1 LVDCSKKY
9 GNQGCNGGLM
19 TYGYQYIRDHGI
31 MNQSEYPYTARDG
44 TCKAVDNANRV
55 SGYKEITDCGT
66 LSNAINN

>member
-1 LVDCSKKY
+1 
-9 GNQGCNGGLM
+9 M